1 MGIPGPEQLKKM
13 TDEEVMHVIRTQGR
27 PGWGLA
33 QQALDE
39 LHYRF
44 ITKIQTSTTNL
55 VTTSENLGLLISNMT
70 EATRDVHREVTI
82 LTQSSRHLERLTARL
97 KGLTWVLIILTFVA
111 VIVPVGLEIWKVYRE
126 AENARFMIET
136 RPAQAPQR

>member
-13 TDEEVMHVIRTQGR
+13 TDEEVMHIIRTQGR
-27 PGWGLA
+27 PGWGLP

-44 ITKIQTSTTNL
+44 ITRIQTSTTNL
-55 VTTSENLGLLISNMT
+55 VTTSENLGLLISSMT
-70 EATRDVHREVTI
+70 DTTRDVHREVTI